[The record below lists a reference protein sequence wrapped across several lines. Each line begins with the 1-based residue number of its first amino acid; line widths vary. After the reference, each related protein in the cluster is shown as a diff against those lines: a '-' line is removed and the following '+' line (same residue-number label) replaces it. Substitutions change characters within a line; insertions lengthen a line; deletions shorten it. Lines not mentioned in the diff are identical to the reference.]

1 MGITMCPLL
10 RAELD
15 WRVQKTA
22 VNSAFPDLRHLPGP
36 NNRKQPNPR
45 SSSTGQ
51 VPPRKDRAEGTC
63 KLPAG
68 GRYTDSPVG
77 GVNEHISASSKGPSD
92 LIPYSLCGY
101 LSLGLRDRCV
111 PQVGTGNERKGRPIP
126 SVGEAL
132 AGLLGHS
139 G

>member
-1 MGITMCPLL
+1 MPSTQGGAGLEGVTP
-10 RAELD
+10 E
-15 WRVQKTA
+15 TA

-36 NNRKQPNPR
+36 NNRKQPNPW
-45 SSSTGQ
+45 SSYTGQ
-51 VPPRKDRAEGTC
+51 VSPQKERAEGTC
-63 KLPAG
+63 KLPAR

-101 LSLGLRDRCV
+101 LPLGLRDRCV

-126 SVGEAL
+126 SGGEAL